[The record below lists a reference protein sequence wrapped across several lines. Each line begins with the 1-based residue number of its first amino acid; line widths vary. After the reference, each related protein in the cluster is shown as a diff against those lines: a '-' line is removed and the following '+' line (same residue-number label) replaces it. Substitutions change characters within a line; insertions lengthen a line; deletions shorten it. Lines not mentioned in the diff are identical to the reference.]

1 MCNFLFM
8 GWDQLIII
16 QVGVYLGL
24 WRCFFIGLLI
34 RFNKWLEIGVKL
46 YNSKE
51 NIVVVV
57 DVKDKLLIIII
68 NFLLKVEN

>member
-1 MCNFLFM
+1 M
-8 GWDQLIII
+8 
-16 QVGVYLGL
+16 GL

-68 NFLLKVEN
+68 NFLLEVEN